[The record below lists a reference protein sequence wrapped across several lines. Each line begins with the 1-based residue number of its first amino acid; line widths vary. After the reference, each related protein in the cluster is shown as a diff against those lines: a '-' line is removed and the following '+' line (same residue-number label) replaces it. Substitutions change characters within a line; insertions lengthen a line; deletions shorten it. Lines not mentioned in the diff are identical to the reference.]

1 MSVILVAFS
10 NAPTPCQEAIEKVN
24 DSFLLLN
31 SVAWSGPVHK
41 RKYSCNLVHTNSG

>member
-31 SVAWSGPVHK
+31 SVDWSGPVQ
-41 RKYSCNLVHTNSG
+41 RKYSCNLVRTNSG